1 MTTSGLICFSHLHS
15 WYSDRAEWLQ
25 AVYSGDERGS
35 VLMLV
40 LEVAW
45 EWDYGSW
52 KEWFDGMDVEAALV
66 QG

>member
-1 MTTSGLICFSHLHS
+1 MKEDPLPAVLI
-15 WYSDRAEWLQ
+15 
-25 AVYSGDERGS
+25 
-35 VLMLV
+35 LV